1 MNRTCMTCEHYNL
14 RLSDDPCC
22 NCYGMENGN
31 FSEWKHRTEF
41 QLRSIHQ
48 QLDPMGP
55 EVFKSA
61 MEELAES
68 NSLTKDA
75 RHKEMDSLMCK
86 VLKSIGY
93 GDGVDIFKKTK

>member
-22 NCYGMENGN
+22 NCHAMENGN
-31 FSEWKHRTEF
+31 FSEWKHK
-41 QLRSIHQ
+41 
-48 QLDPMGP
+48 LDPMGP

-93 GDGVDIFKKTK
+93 GDGVDIFEKTK

>member
-22 NCYGMENGN
+22 NCYATENGN
-31 FSEWKHRTEF
+31 FSEWEHK
-41 QLRSIHQ
+41 
-48 QLDPMGP
+48 LDPMSP
-55 EVFKSA
+55 EVFKST
-61 MEELAES
+61 MEELAAS
-68 NSLTKDA
+68 NSLTKNA

-93 GDGVDIFKKTK
+93 GDGVDIFEKEKEDL